1 MSLFRTSM
9 LAATLAGPLLA
20 SAMPD
25 VATQTSFES
34 GIAPGTLQDELLQM
48 AGQAGVIFVGE
59 VLSVTPHPSFTPAAG
74 TVEIAFRI
82 DQPIRGCDGQSR
94 YVLREWAGLWVAGH
108 QRYAPGQRLLM
119 LLHTPSAS
127 GLSSPVGG
135 QDGVIPVIGTGIA
148 PRPNDTIIAQ
158 AEPSVDLRWVQARLP
173 RAAVALQ
180 NSRLHA
186 LTASSLSNA
195 REHTPLALRKITA
208 PGVLRSTISAP
219 NLVEN
224 TSTLPLASTAAKG
237 ISLRSILSILGAW
250 QAQQSNAAH

>member
-9 LAATLAGPLLA
+9 LAATLASPLLA
-20 SAMPD
+20 SAMPAG
-25 VATQTSFES
+25 ATQTAFES

-59 VLSVTPHPSFTPAAG
+59 VLSVTPHTSFTQGTG

-82 DQPIRGCDGQSR
+82 DQPIHGCDGQST
-94 YVLREWAGLWVAGH
+94 YTLREWAGLWTGGT
-108 QRYAPGQRLLM
+108 QRYKPGQRLLI
-119 LLHTPSAS
+119 LLHAPSAS

-135 QDGVIPVIGTGIA
+135 QGGVIPVIGTGIA
-148 PRPNDTIIAQ
+148 PRADDTTIAQ

-173 RAAVALQ
+173 RAAIALQ
-180 NSRLHA
+180 NSRLHSA
-186 LTASSLSNA
+186 AASSLTVG
-195 REHTPLALRKITA
+195 REHISLAARKITA

-219 NLVEN
+219 NLVES